1 MQEGNATPNPNYN
14 VHALSIPGATFFHIW
29 KALPLIPMLVR
40 NDTRPWRRASI
51 CCVFLF
57 GKSCQAL
64 WRVALGITGIPR
76 HRMGQ
81 IWLKKHLTAIGLL
94 NLWRNVEAKLPCF
107 DERMTAVGLRI
118 AKVVDKKRI
127 KFASPLSWKSSEKVF
142 RWIWMKNERVLAIGA
157 RILQK

>member
-94 NLWRNVEAKLPCF
+94 NLWRNVEAKLPWYH
-107 DERMTAVGLRI
+107 
-118 AKVVDKKRI
+118 
-127 KFASPLSWKSSEKVF
+127 SWKLTVVGSRRQNMYQIAYLSYYSPK
-142 RWIWMKNERVLAIGA
+142 LAS
-157 RILQK
+157 LTSNWSWYL